1 MRGFKTHSPLC
12 TYTYLLPTY
21 RDMNFKVNINAII
34 PALTLLQGILFAALL
49 ILRGRREERRSD
61 FWLAFLLVLL
71 ALSGVPFMLGW
82 LGITYLWEEL
92 TFLPWDGLGFAY
104 VPTMYL
110 FLRSLVNSEW
120 RFSWR
125 RDGKHYGIY
134 IFYFMY
140 HLIIGGYGQID
151 KNFVNWWW
159 HVFEGLPAI
168 VVFFEILTYSQQ
180 VVYFILCYR
189 LYKEYQAWMV
199 NEFSDIERVSYR
211 WFYNFLVVHFTVVVI
226 EFINMLWL
234 RLVSYTYTEMWA
246 SYIADLLLMYYI
258 SVSGY
263 AQARVKDVH
272 FMENDTNL
280 LEKDVFFSKNAVYT
294 EGTAE
299 MILEENLAKKDANT
313 LFHSEFHSEKIG
325 DLATTETN
333 IDAFNSEENTI
344 KNTDTKAV
352 RDADLDHW
360 KRKVLTY
367 FEKEKCYLNPELTL
381 SELAAKL
388 DTNTSVLSAVINSG
402 FSKNFN
408 DFVNE
413 YRVNA
418 FKRLA
423 IAPQSKH
430 LTLLAIAFDCGFNSK
445 ATFNR
450 AFKKETGLS
459 PKAFLDNEV

>member
-1 MRGFKTHSPLC
+1 MDFKL
-12 TYTYLLPTY
+12 
-21 RDMNFKVNINAII
+21 NINAII
-34 PALTLLQGILFAALL
+34 PALTLLQGILFATLL
-49 ILRGRREERRSD
+49 ILRGRREERHSD
-61 FWLAFLLVLL
+61 FWLAFLLILL

-110 FLRSLVNSEW
+110 FLRSLVNSAW
-120 RFSWR
+120 RFSWQ

-140 HLIIGGYGQID
+140 HLLIGGYGQMN

-159 HVFEGLPAI
+159 HVFESLPAVI
-168 VVFFEILTYSQQ
+168 VFFEILTYGQQ
-180 VVYFILCYR
+180 VVYFIFCYR

-246 SYIADLLLMYYI
+246 SYSADLLLMYYI
-258 SVSGY
+258 SVAGY

-272 FMENDTNL
+272 FKSNEANL
-280 LEKDVFFSKNAVYT
+280 LEKDVFFPENTLYT
-294 EGTAE
+294 EGASET
-299 MILEENLAKKDANT
+299 ILPKNLGEKDANIS
-313 LFHSEFHSEKIG
+313 FYPEKT
-325 DLATTETN
+325 DNVATIETN
-333 IDAFNSEENTI
+333 INAFNAKENTI
-344 KNTDTKAV
+344 KNTETKAV

-360 KRKVLTY
+360 KRKVWNY

-381 SELAAKL
+381 SELATKL
-388 DTNTSVLSAVINSG
+388 DTNTSVLSAVINTG
-402 FSKNFN
+402 FGKNFN

-423 IAPQSKH
+423 ITPDSRH

>member
-1 MRGFKTHSPLC
+1 M
-12 TYTYLLPTY
+12 
-21 RDMNFKVNINAII
+21 DFKVNINAII
-34 PALTLLQGILFAALL
+34 PALTLLQGFLFATLL
-49 ILRGRREERRSD
+49 ILRGRREERHSD

-82 LGITYLWEEL
+82 FGITYLWEQL

-125 RDGKHYGIY
+125 RDGKHYGLY
-134 IFYFMY
+134 IFYFFY

-151 KNFVNWWW
+151 KNYVNWWW
-159 HVFEGLPAI
+159 HVFEGLSAVI
-168 VVFFEILTYSQQ
+168 IAWELIIYGQQ
-180 VVYFILCYR
+180 VIYFILCYR

-234 RLVSYTYTEMWA
+234 RLVNFNYAEMWA
-246 SYIADLLLMYYI
+246 SYGADLILMYYI

-272 FMENDTNL
+272 FTENDANL
-280 LEKDVFFSKNAVYT
+280 LEKDVFFSKNDVYT
-294 EGTAE
+294 EGSSDVFSE
-299 MILEENLAKKDANT
+299 NILTKNDAQTVISFDKTEDLQDLTSND
-313 LFHSEFHSEKIG
+313 SELI
-325 DLATTETN
+325 LTP
-333 IDAFNSEENTI
+333 NSEENCI
-344 KNTDTKAV
+344 KNNDTKAV

-367 FEKEKCYLNPELTL
+367 FEKEKSYLNPELTL

-388 DTNTSVLSAVINSG
+388 NTNTSVLSAVINTG
-402 FSKNFN
+402 FGKNFN

-413 YRVNA
+413 YRVSA
-418 FKRLA
+418 FKKQA
-423 IAPQSKH
+423 IAPSNKH

-459 PKAFLDNEV
+459 PKAFLDNEA